1 MRDAVFLLVMLGL
14 LPLAVYRPFAGVLLW
29 CWISFMNPHRLLFGF
44 AVELPWAL
52 AVFAATLLGIVL
64 TGEYRR
70 ARTDGLTWLLIALL
84 VCITVTSI
92 TALGPPSE
100 VWAKHDGVMK
110 VIIGLLVTSAL
121 LVDRRRIHALVW
133 AMVIAI
139 GYYGVRGGIFSL
151 LTGGNYR
158 VFGPVQTMI
167 ADNNHLAAAMLVTL
181 PLMNYLR
188 LQSQHRIVRVGLAIA
203 MALTLISVVGS
214 YSRGALLGLVAV
226 AALMWWRSH
235 AKVISAAMLTVAL
248 AGAITVMPPQWME
261 RMNSI
266 GEYQADDSASE
277 RLVLWGISWKL
288 AVQRPLLGS
297 GFAGPY
303 TREVVDQV
311 APGGPA
317 RAVHSIW
324 FELLGEQGFVTFAVW
339 LAMTLLAIYWSQLM
353 LSRTRGIPRLAWAH
367 DLARMTQV
375 SIVAYLVSGSFL
387 SLSYWDFY
395 WTVLVVVGATWS
407 VARRT
412 LAEEAPQKVRRPA
425 PALAPGWRAA

>member
-84 VCITVTSI
+84 VCITVTSV